1 MASRSGATEH
11 DRRRGLGDRVSYG
24 VSEHSGTSSGGVR
37 QNAWEGTLAFSNIGL
52 AGAAV
57 RGNQWSN
64 KHRPRLVRLVNE
76 LFEANAGHGR
86 HHKLLGILLNEVG
99 NLSDL
104 LDDECRNTF
113 GDMMSEAFLS
123 NAGIE
128 PQIMWSPGETMA
140 AFRPDIRVECLPQL
154 AQMNRLHSCRTVDL
168 FVVHGATEHGL
179 CKLLVYNQ
187 HQPASTDRPFPATMR
202 IVLCTTIL
210 RDAIAFC
217 NNDPECCGF
226 AFGGDAN
233 CSMAPW
239 STAFLEVSG
248 WELTFQS
255 PQFLQGVGR
264 KNGDLMVAAAAR
276 GFDMVIY
283 ENRCA
288 VEGREKQ
295 HDCIL
300 FKWSC
305 QKFPH
310 AWAPA
315 WPSERQVRQRIQETN
330 SSALANP
337 ARGTS
342 EPASG
347 AARGTSSASGVA
359 LEADQIE
366 AEETP
371 VENTLQADDTS
382 SLSSVDWAD

>member
-1 MASRSGATEH
+1 
-11 DRRRGLGDRVSYG
+11 
-24 VSEHSGTSSGGVR
+24 
-37 QNAWEGTLAFSNIGL
+37 
-52 AGAAV
+52 
-57 RGNQWSN
+57 
-64 KHRPRLVRLVNE
+64 
-76 LFEANAGHGR
+76 
-86 HHKLLGILLNEVG
+86 
-99 NLSDL
+99 
-104 LDDECRNTF
+104 
-113 GDMMSEAFLS
+113 
-123 NAGIE
+123 
-128 PQIMWSPGETMA
+128 
-140 AFRPDIRVECLPQL
+140 
-154 AQMNRLHSCRTVDL
+154 
-168 FVVHGATEHGL
+168 
-179 CKLLVYNQ
+179 
-187 HQPASTDRPFPATMR
+187 MR
-202 IVLCTTIL
+202 IALCTTIL
-210 RDAIAFC
+210 RDAIVFC
-217 NNDPECCGF
+217 NNDLECCGF

-248 WELTFQS
+248 WELTLQS
-255 PQFLQGVGR
+255 PHFLQGVGR

-276 GFDMVIY
+276 GFDIY

-288 VEGREKQ
+288 VEGRAKQ

-315 WPSERQVRQRIQETN
+315 WPSERQVRQRIQDTN
-330 SSALANP
+330 S
-337 ARGTS
+337 S

-371 VENTLQADDTS
+371 AENTLQADDTS